1 MSVHIDEVM
10 KIRATTNMRRGST
23 NTKVVPRE
31 LGNGRRML
39 ERPSL
44 NMTKGC
50 HVTRVCNKAQGI

>member
-44 NMTKGC
+44 KYDQKMSCDKG
-50 HVTRVCNKAQGI
+50 T